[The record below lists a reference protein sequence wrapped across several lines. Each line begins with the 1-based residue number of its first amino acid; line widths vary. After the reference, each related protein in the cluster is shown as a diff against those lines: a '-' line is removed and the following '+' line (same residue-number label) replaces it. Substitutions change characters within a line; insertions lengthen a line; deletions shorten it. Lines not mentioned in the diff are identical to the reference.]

1 MTQLPRYVCPAR
13 GKWDPLMGARRNS
26 AVSRGRE
33 GGRKATAFSL
43 PESGTVKGPGCLV
56 RPTHSGEAEGNERP
70 QAPVCP
76 PGGSQAALL
85 VPGAKVRGVSYG
97 EPCSGQQFRLQ
108 QATLILLYAGPIPRG
123 HRTTAF
129 TLRTFP
135 QRKGRRA
142 TGRVVRL
149 DSTAQSGTAW
159 VMARWEVCCQL
170 SQCVPNSSLSE
181 WGPWTA
187 AQPSHVGEA
196 ALTTPRSQ
204 TESLSLK
211 ELCTERISTQV
222 CLSPNA
228 IFPLLN
234 LITF

>member
-1 MTQLPRYVCPAR
+1 M
-13 GKWDPLMGARRNS
+13 S
-26 AVSRGRE
+26 
-33 GGRKATAFSL
+33 
-43 PESGTVKGPGCLV
+43 
-56 RPTHSGEAEGNERP
+56 H
-70 QAPVCP
+70 
-76 PGGSQAALL
+76 
-85 VPGAKVRGVSYG
+85 G

-123 HRTTAF
+123 HRTSAF

-135 QRKGRRA
+135 QGKGRRA

-204 TESLSLK
+204 TESESQRALHRKDLSPSLSVSK
-211 ELCTERISTQV
+211 CHLSPSESHYFLEESLSISTRTGEE
-222 CLSPNA
+222 A
-228 IFPLLN
+228 LLVRGG
-234 LITF
+234 